1 MNVLEY
7 LRQIF
12 VALRLLRAR
21 RDAADIPEAAEIDE
35 QLDADAAEID
45 RLSAGTVP
53 R

>member
-7 LRQIF
+7 LRQIL

-21 RDAADIPEAAEIDE
+21 RDAADIPEAAKVDE
-35 QLDADAAEID
+35 QIDADAAEID
-45 RLSAGTVP
+45 RLAAGTVS